1 MNKQNLKFKHYF
13 TRLDQALTN
22 FNYKFLYFIPD
33 LYKIDL
39 RENKT
44 PFKAAKFLST
54 LFCRSFLIQDLK
66 KVKKAKICF
75 ISHYVGN
82 KIADA
87 DDDFYYGNLF
97 KNFKLKLPYYVLVIN
112 HTNESLNDIKI
123 KFKTSKINRVFIN
136 ANFNL
141 LSHVSIYLK
150 ITKEFLYFWIIKFFQ
165 YKKIKLFKK
174 IKINFNYKYFL
185 NTKFTYKIS
194 NQLIKVLNMSK
205 NLDYLMVTFE
215 GHAFEK
221 IIFNYCK
228 KNRIKSFGYFFS
240 IIREY
245 KTNIYYNFS
254 KDYQPDILF
263 TSGDIAKK
271 YFIQNSPHKLVETLG
286 CSKNLSKINGLN
298 ILKNKKNKKLT
309 ILVCPEGLFSETVE
323 MFELINNKILSK
335 ENFQFI
341 FRTHPVINI
350 TNNLKKK
357 LINKN
362 IFFSEE
368 ADIQKDFKKSDFI
381 LYSGSSVCIQA
392 TMHGVIPINFKKKND
407 IFSLDPLYEVNRFI
421 VHNKVDLKL
430 KINSIFKKR
439 HNKKLKN
446 KIFSIKNYSSSYFK
460 KINQNTLIK
469 HVNIDQRIISN

>member
-1 MNKQNLKFKHYF
+1 
-13 TRLDQALTN
+13 
-22 FNYKFLYFIPD
+22 
-33 LYKIDL
+33 
-39 RENKT
+39 
-44 PFKAAKFLST
+44 
-54 LFCRSFLIQDLK
+54 
-66 KVKKAKICF
+66 
-75 ISHYVGN
+75 
-82 KIADA
+82 
-87 DDDFYYGNLF
+87 
-97 KNFKLKLPYYVLVIN
+97 
-112 HTNESLNDIKI
+112 
-123 KFKTSKINRVFIN
+123 
-136 ANFNL
+136 
-141 LSHVSIYLK
+141 
-150 ITKEFLYFWIIKFFQ
+150 
-165 YKKIKLFKK
+165 
-174 IKINFNYKYFL
+174 
-185 NTKFTYKIS
+185 
-194 NQLIKVLNMSK
+194 MSK

-298 ILKNKKNKKLT
+298 ILKNKKNNKLT

-362 IFFSEE
+362 IFFSKE

-392 TMHGVIPINFKKKND
+392 TMHGVIPINFKKKM
-407 IFSLDPLYEVNRFI
+407 IFFHWILFMR
-421 VHNKVDLKL
+421 
-430 KINSIFKKR
+430 
-439 HNKKLKN
+439 
-446 KIFSIKNYSSSYFK
+446 
-460 KINQNTLIK
+460 
-469 HVNIDQRIISN
+469 